1 MKGFRYYKKR
11 PGGVRKTR
19 RGDLE
24 KRVTFRLSP
33 QHLDELEAY
42 GEKEGLSNSVLVRH
56 LVIRFL
62 ENQKK
67 TVEVVLPR
75 LGGF

>member
-1 MKGFRYYKKR
+1 MNGFRYYKKR
-11 PGGVRKTR
+11 PGGVRKSR

-24 KRVTFRLSP
+24 KRVTFRLSS

-42 GEKEGLSNSVLVRH
+42 GQKEGLSNSVLVRH

-62 ENQKK
+62 DSQKK
-67 TVEVVLPR
+67 TIDVVVPR